1 MKKRVG
7 LWIDHRKAVVVTLT
21 DQGEDIRQISS
32 GMEKHVRFA
41 GGSSED
47 GSTEDIRERQFAGHL
62 AAYYEEVAASL
73 RDAESIFLLG
83 PGEAKRELEKLLTS
97 KGLGKC
103 IAGMETADKLTDRQI
118 AAKVRQRFFD
128 QKV

>member
-7 LWIDHRKAVVVTLT
+7 LWIDHRRAVVVTLT
-21 DQGEDIRQISS
+21 EQGEDIRQISS

-41 GGSSED
+41 GGTSED

-62 AAYYEEVAASL
+62 TAFYEEVAASV
-73 RDAESIFLLG
+73 RDAEAIFLIG
-83 PGEAKRELEKLLTS
+83 PGEAKRELEKLLKT

-103 IAGMETADKLTDRQI
+103 IAGLETADKMTDRQI
-118 AAKVRQRFFD
+118 AAKVRHRFFD